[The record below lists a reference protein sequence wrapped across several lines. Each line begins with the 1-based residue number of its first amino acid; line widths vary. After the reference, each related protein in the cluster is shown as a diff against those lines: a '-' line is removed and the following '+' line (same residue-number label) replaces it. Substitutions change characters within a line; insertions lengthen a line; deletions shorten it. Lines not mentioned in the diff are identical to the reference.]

1 MSRHTDET
9 RVTAALP
16 GLDVEAVFRDCP
28 DENAETLRLTLRATP
43 GFGEAARLLATP
55 MLPLMLAGAAFQAWA
70 GAARLAWAPWL
81 ANAWLAHPRP
91 PGPLTGTPLPPA
103 GPDRRR
109 EDG

>member
-16 GLDVEAVFRDCP
+16 GLDVEVVFRDCP
-28 DENAETLRLTLRATP
+28 DENAETLNLTLRATP
-43 GFGEAARLLATP
+43 GFDAAARLLATP

-70 GAARLAWAPWL
+70 GAARLAWTPWL
-81 ANAWLAHPRP
+81 ANPWLANPWL
-91 PGPLTGTPLPPA
+91 PGPLTGAPPPSA

-109 EDG
+109 EGG